1 MRAAYHR
8 RESALHGP
16 ACRYNDRGRARRGVS
31 GALYPQSAIAGSN
44 SPPRGRGVGSAPS
57 ALALTIGSHAAR
69 VCEPR
74 QVRKEAAVNG
84 LPGVPWQTWSELND
98 RVSAGDAPTT
108 WGARL
113 PQAASPLGDLRCGL
127 TPLVGARLTRPPRVP
142 GILASRYSGD
152 VATALYRRYRSARF
166 ADLVGQDVIATTLRN
181 EVRAGSLA
189 HAYLFTGIRGT
200 GKTSTARI
208 LARAVNCLAPQD
220 GEPCN
225 ECTACREIL
234 DGSSVDVLE
243 IDAASNRG
251 IDEMRDLR
259 EKVKYLPASLARKVY
274 IIDEAHMLT
283 TEAWNAFLKT
293 LEEPPAHVL
302 FVLATTEPHKVPET
316 VRSRVQR
323 FDFRRVSSAD
333 IAAHL
338 GRILE
343 AEQTTAEPQALA
355 LLARSGQGSVRDAL
369 SMLDQALAGGERPLT
384 ADNVRRAIGLADPA
398 TLHGLL
404 ESLAGSDGAG
414 ALRAVAAAFDAGAD
428 PRQLLRETARLARAA
443 EFAAL
448 GYGDGADV
456 AEGEADLAATM
467 ARVAPAGFWL
477 RALELLQ
484 ATELELRQP
493 VDARLQVEFC
503 VMRLVRETTL
513 GEAQLAAL
521 EARVARLEGGVGG
534 RADRTGASA
543 HAQPARTAP
552 APPPTAPPTALSV
565 EPATVPVAPVP
576 QESRADGAPSPAASG
591 VEGDEP
597 VATSADSSYASVE
610 SWQGNWV
617 NLLEAANRRDRA
629 LAGVLRDCRP
639 VAADTVSLTVG
650 APYRFHLERL
660 REAARLVALTEAAGE
675 VAGAARQVDT
685 AYVGQDDAPARR
697 PGATGETTQAVLDAF
712 AGSRVTS
719 TRLRD
724 GADRPPRGGAA

>member
-1 MRAAYHR
+1 
-8 RESALHGP
+8 
-16 ACRYNDRGRARRGVS
+16 
-31 GALYPQSAIAGSN
+31 
-44 SPPRGRGVGSAPS
+44 
-57 ALALTIGSHAAR
+57 
-69 VCEPR
+69 
-74 QVRKEAAVNG
+74 
-84 LPGVPWQTWSELND
+84 
-98 RVSAGDAPTT
+98 
-108 WGARL
+108 
-113 PQAASPLGDLRCGL
+113 
-127 TPLVGARLTRPPRVP
+127 
-142 GILASRYSGD
+142 

-181 EVRAGSLA
+181 EVRADSLA

-225 ECTACREIL
+225 ECSACREIL

-259 EKVKYLPASLARKVY
+259 EKVKYLPASLRRKVY

-323 FDFRRVSSAD
+323 FDFRRVSTTD
-333 IAAHL
+333 TAAHL
-338 GRILE
+338 ARILE
-343 AEQTTAEPQALA
+343 AEETAAEPEALA

-384 ADNVRRAIGLADPA
+384 AANVRRALGLADPA

-404 ESLAGSDGAG
+404 EALAGGDGAG
-414 ALRAVAAAFDAGAD
+414 ALRAVGAAFDAGAD

-448 GYGDGADV
+448 GYGAGGDV
-456 AEGEADLAATM
+456 AESEAELAATV

-513 GEAQLAAL
+513 GEAQVAAL
-521 EARVARLEGGVGG
+521 EERVARLEAGAAPT
-534 RADRTGASA
+534 RADRTAAAAHPSRAASA
-543 HAQPARTAP
+543 SGAASAEPQPAAVGPEPVARSLP
-552 APPPTAPPTALSV
+552 ADRQRAVQGPEIAAAEPDRPEPPTPSAATPPPDS
-565 EPATVPVAPVP
+565 EPVAPDAATP
-576 QESRADGAPSPAASG
+576 DG
-591 VEGDEP
+591 
-597 VATSADSSYASVE
+597 SYASVE

-617 NLLEAANRRDRA
+617 NLLEAVNRRDRA

-639 VAADTVSLTVG
+639 VAADADSLTVG

-660 REAARLVALTEAAGE
+660 RDAARLEALTQAAAE
-675 VAGAARQVDT
+675 VAGAPRKVDT
-685 AYVGQDDAPARR
+685 SYVGQDAGPTRR
-697 PGATGETTQAVLDAF
+697 PGTTGETTQAVLDAF

-724 GADRPPRGGAA
+724 DANSPPRGGAA

>member
-1 MRAAYHR
+1 
-8 RESALHGP
+8 
-16 ACRYNDRGRARRGVS
+16 
-31 GALYPQSAIAGSN
+31 
-44 SPPRGRGVGSAPS
+44 
-57 ALALTIGSHAAR
+57 
-69 VCEPR
+69 
-74 QVRKEAAVNG
+74 
-84 LPGVPWQTWSELND
+84 
-98 RVSAGDAPTT
+98 
-108 WGARL
+108 
-113 PQAASPLGDLRCGL
+113 
-127 TPLVGARLTRPPRVP
+127 
-142 GILASRYSGD
+142 

-225 ECTACREIL
+225 ECSACREIL

-259 EKVKYLPASLARKVY
+259 EKVKYLPASLQRKVY

-323 FDFRRVSSAD
+323 FDFRRVSATD
-333 IAAHL
+333 TAAHL
-338 GRILE
+338 ARILE
-343 AEQTTAEPQALA
+343 AEDTAAEPEALA

-384 ADNVRRAIGLADPA
+384 ADNVRRALGLADPA

-404 ESLAGSDGAG
+404 EALAGGDGAG
-414 ALRAVAAAFDAGAD
+414 ALRAVGAAFDAGAD

-448 GYGDGADV
+448 GYGAGADV
-456 AEGEADLAATM
+456 ADGEAELAATI

-513 GEAQLAAL
+513 GEAQVAAL
-521 EARVARLEGGVGG
+521 EERVTRLEAGAPGV
-534 RADRTGASA
+534 RADRTTAA
-543 HAQPARTAP
+543 VQARA
-552 APPPTAPPTALSV
+552 
-565 EPATVPVAPVP
+565 APVP
-576 QESRADGAPSPAASG
+576 AAAPKNGQPSTPRAVPGAEAGRATDEGAAPDEGIVAAQPERTGAAADHSATPA
-591 VEGDEP
+591 VVPEP
-597 VATSADSSYASVE
+597 AGTHVAPADSSYASVE

-617 NLLEAANRRDRA
+617 SLLEAVNRRDRA

-639 VAADTVSLTVG
+639 VAADGDSLTVG

-660 REAARLVALTEAAGE
+660 REAARLEALTQAAGE
-675 VAGAARQVDT
+675 VAGAPRTVDT
-685 AYVGQDDAPARR
+685 AYVGQDAGPAAGPARR
-697 PGATGETTQAVLDAF
+697 PGTTGETTQAVLDAF

-724 GADRPPRGGAA
+724 DATSPPRGGAA